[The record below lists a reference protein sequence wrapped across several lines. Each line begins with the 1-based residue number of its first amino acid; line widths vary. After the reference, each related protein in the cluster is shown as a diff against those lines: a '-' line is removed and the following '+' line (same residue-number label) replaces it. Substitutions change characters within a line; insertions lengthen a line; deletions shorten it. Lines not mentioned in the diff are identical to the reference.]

1 MCAKVWS
8 DDTLEIMEILDDT
21 PGTHHH
27 PSMQIHQLPKESH
40 QTHAI
45 LPIHLTQQRRSIP
58 PANPPYK
65 GNTSISVTNSSA
77 STPIPPSANHYPYPT
92 TQTHQ
97 QRTPPPSNPP
107 SDPPPPPLSVT
118 KPAPQ
123 SPRHKSHLQRPYYH
137 IQRPHIPFPPPD
149 HIITIP
155 NHQSRSQSSPQTQHP
170 FPYTHS
176 NLPTP
181 PPLPPPLSLM
191 SRTHPLLPSYPSAP
205 PPLPHV
211 RASA

>member
-107 SDPPPPPLSVT
+107 SDPPPPPSQSQNQRLNPLGTNPTSSD
-118 KPAPQ
+118 PIIISSALIFHSPPQ
-123 SPRHKSHLQRPYYH
+123 TISS
-137 IQRPHIPFPPPD
+137 PFPITNRAPNPP
-149 HIITIP
+149 P
-155 NHQSRSQSSPQTQHP
+155 RRSTPSHT
-170 FPYTHS
+170 
-176 NLPTP
+176 PTP
-181 PPLPPPLSLM
+181 IYPLPLHSHPHSL
-191 SRTHPLLPSYPSAP
+191 
-205 PPLPHV
+205 
-211 RASA
+211 